1 MKIMKILDK
10 QVYLYDSVVSLIS
23 VCPVSDFD
31 IYDTLVSNKA
41 EGDQPVCEK
50 TNNTKEDRS

>member
-1 MKIMKILDK
+1 MKILDK